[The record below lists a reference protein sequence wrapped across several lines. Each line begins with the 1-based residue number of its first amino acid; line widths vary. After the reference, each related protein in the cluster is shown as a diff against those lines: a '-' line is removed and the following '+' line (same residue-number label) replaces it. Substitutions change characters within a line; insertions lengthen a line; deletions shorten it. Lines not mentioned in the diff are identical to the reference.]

1 MELFQSGFRSRLA
14 DGTKAVEELQLQ
26 PSDAKLVERCL
37 GGDARAWESLVQ
49 LYGRRIINMA
59 YHYTGRLD
67 VAEELTQDI
76 FLKVY
81 QNLRSYSPSTGSLR
95 NWIMR
100 VARNLII
107 DHYRANKRDKQV
119 AGSEELEVLDFEME
133 SQTAT
138 PFENL
143 YLKEKANY
151 LMRGLENL
159 TPELKEAV
167 ILRDIEG
174 LSYQEIA
181 AMLDIPEGTVKSRI
195 NRGRIELAKVLRR
208 DGDTDPG
215 YLTN

>member
-1 MELFQSGFRSRLA
+1 MQH
-14 DGTKAVEELQLQ
+14 
-26 PSDAKLVERCL
+26 SDAKLVERCL
-37 GGDARAWESLVQ
+37 GGDPRSWETLVQ
-49 LYGRRIINMA
+49 LYSRRILNLA

-67 VAEELTQDI
+67 VAEELTQEI

-81 QNLRSYSPSTGSLR
+81 QNLRSYNPSTGSLQ

-107 DHYRANKRDKQV
+107 DHYRANRHEKQV
-119 AGSEELEVLDFEME
+119 AGSEELEVLDFEQD
-133 SQTAT
+133 SQSVS

-143 YLKEKANY
+143 YLKEKAHY
-151 LMRGLENL
+151 LMRGLSLL

-167 ILRDIEG
+167 LLRDIQG

-181 AMLDIPEGTVKSRI
+181 DMLEIPEGTVKSRI

-208 DGDTDPG
+208 GSNPEG
-215 YLTN
+215 FAVS

>member
-1 MELFQSGFRSRLA
+1 
-14 DGTKAVEELQLQ
+14 
-26 PSDAKLVERCL
+26 
-37 GGDARAWESLVQ
+37 
-49 LYGRRIINMA
+49 
-59 YHYTGRLD
+59 
-67 VAEELTQDI
+67 
-76 FLKVY
+76 
-81 QNLRSYSPSTGSLR
+81 
-95 NWIMR
+95 MR

-107 DHYRANKRDKQV
+107 DHYRANKRDRQV

-181 AMLDIPEGTVKSRI
+181 AMLEIPEGTVKSRI

-208 DGDTDPG
+208 DGDTQSG
-215 YLTN
+215 FLTN